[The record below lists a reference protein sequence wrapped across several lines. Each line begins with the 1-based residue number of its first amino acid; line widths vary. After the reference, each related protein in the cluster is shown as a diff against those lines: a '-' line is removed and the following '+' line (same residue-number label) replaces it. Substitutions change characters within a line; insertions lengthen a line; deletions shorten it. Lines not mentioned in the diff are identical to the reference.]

1 MIISNGWLTL
11 FNPVHQIRINSFLQ
25 RPRVWDRPIL
35 IQLRPST
42 YRAYRQVWQRLI
54 CFAYR
59 TSRPNAAVQLGHQL
73 TTAQLAA
80 LDRMETAAAELL
92 SLPSPPL
99 CTPGPGAADHPPW
112 TTGGGPWVVIQT
124 PRGGDRDRD
133 PEGDR
138 RTERRHAAY
147 EQLDHACL
155 DLSIALLDH
164 PLKGDL
170 FESAVVA
177 FLAVLGVDVEKQTF
191 RDPYAFTSSLSGLIK
206 MAQMLVAQRA
216 VQMADH
222 GQVEH
227 PADALEAMRER
238 FLLPGVA
245 APFNWLTRLRT
256 FGKRIQNTTTSLGY
270 IYWSDDQQTL
280 SYKELHL
287 TMAGLRGFVRTQ
299 VELAQLELEGLFLL
313 HEEETREAVVPR
325 LALVEL
331 ADDPTNN
338 RRGWNFLQD
347 HRTRAALP
355 TTGEQ
360 WLMDRVVATDWLR
373 AEWVGVR
380 PHDHQVMW
388 HTTVVDAYLGQ
399 VDQFLERL
407 LLLMHLTAGQPA
419 RATELLGIRHSNTV
433 CGQHRN
439 LFIEHGVVS
448 LVTAY
453 HKGYSMTG
461 STKIIHRYLPAE
473 VSELVVYYLWLIL
486 PFARAVQALA
496 HGTRQARSPFL
507 WPRGPNLAAGAW
519 DSGRLRGVLQREA
532 HIHLQTKLNVISWRH
547 AAIAISRAHLQ
558 CGGFKRDY
566 SADDGLIDQQA
577 GHGSWA
583 AGTVYARGLQEA
595 PGHIQ
600 ARRVQYRAISREW
613 HAFLGFQVSLGPR
626 KRGWGE
632 GKGEEPAA
640 KRQRQQRPYVTVEM
654 KEN

>member
-1 MIISNGWLTL
+1 MQPCSSATSSPLHSWRPWTGW
-11 FNPVHQIRINSFLQ
+11 RRRQ
-25 RPRVWDRPIL
+25 RSCCHCPRHH
-35 IQLRPST
+35 S
-42 YRAYRQVWQRLI
+42 A
-54 CFAYR
+54 
-59 TSRPNAAVQLGHQL
+59 H
-73 TTAQLAA
+73 
-80 LDRMETAAAELL
+80 
-92 SLPSPPL
+92 
-99 CTPGPGAADHPPW
+99 PGPGRRIIHH
-112 TTGGGPWVVIQT
+112 GPQEGAHGSSSRRPV
-124 PRGGDRDRD
+124 GDRDRD

-388 HTTVVDAYLGQ
+388 HTTVVDAYTL
-399 VDQFLERL
+399 V
-407 LLLMHLTAGQPA
+407 
-419 RATELLGIRHSNTV
+419 RHRS
-433 CGQHRN
+433 R
-439 LFIEHGVVS
+439 
-448 LVTAY
+448 
-453 HKGYSMTG
+453 
-461 STKIIHRYLPAE
+461 
-473 VSELVVYYLWLIL
+473 
-486 PFARAVQALA
+486 
-496 HGTRQARSPFL
+496 ARSVFSNPH
-507 WPRGPNLAAGAW
+507 WSVRPVSGPTPSSRPSVDPSISICL
-519 DSGRLRGVLQREA
+519 SG
-532 HIHLQTKLNVISWRH
+532 
-547 AAIAISRAHLQ
+547 
-558 CGGFKRDY
+558 Y
-566 SADDGLIDQQA
+566 
-577 GHGSWA
+577 
-583 AGTVYARGLQEA
+583 
-595 PGHIQ
+595 
-600 ARRVQYRAISREW
+600 
-613 HAFLGFQVSLGPR
+613 
-626 KRGWGE
+626 
-632 GKGEEPAA
+632 
-640 KRQRQQRPYVTVEM
+640 
-654 KEN
+654 